1 MLPRPQHIR
10 RHDVQQRLS
19 QHPRDKNR
27 RQLDPQVEHA
37 VRDARLVD
45 LCLRVVSRRWRGARR
60 HRRDSLSV
68 TRRVDGVSV
77 ETPSPRLAL
86 EQPLLRRRE
95 QDARARLL
103 ALYLFKKG
111 RVEERRV
118 GVHEGHQRDEEAGGG
133 AAGRPAHGLGMVVAS
148 RMTGLWI
155 FLRAD
160 EPRVVA
166 RPVKPVFFDANA
178 RVVALLWLSG
188 GGLRAPGHPY
198 AG

>member
-1 MLPRPQHIR
+1 M
-10 RHDVQQRLS
+10 
-19 QHPRDKNR
+19 
-27 RQLDPQVEHA
+27 
-37 VRDARLVD
+37 RDARRMDDATL
-45 LCLRVVSRRWRGARR
+45 
-60 HRRDSLSV
+60 DSV
-68 TRRVDGVSV
+68 
-77 ETPSPRLAL
+77 
-86 EQPLLRRRE
+86 
-95 QDARARLL
+95 
-103 ALYLFKKG
+103 YL
-111 RVEERRV
+111 
-118 GVHEGHQRDEEAGGG
+118 RDEEAGGG